1 MLISIRPIVGLT
13 KEKVGLVVFG
23 VGWSFDPFLSWKWSV
38 DIGWIKLRNVI
49 FSYLFQFCVGYNS
62 VWFQLFFLLKFYGL
76 CIDICKTLYYVNI
89 KNRCFWKIKCYDI
102 SIGWRN
108 NRRKQKKKKGNTLN
122 KKHFKKLIF
131 IYLNIYLFN
140 NNNTNIF
147 SETFTT

>member
-38 DIGWIKLRNVI
+38 DIGWIKLRNELYLVI
-49 FSYLFQFCVGYNS
+49 YFNFVGYNSVGYNS

-108 NRRKQKKKKGNTLN
+108 NRRKQKKKKG
-122 KKHFKKLIF
+122 KYIKQKIF
-131 IYLNIYLFN
+131 
-140 NNNTNIF
+140 
-147 SETFTT
+147 